1 MAAIQNHEFDQ
12 EKPHHEV
19 FDRVEVERD
28 DNGPIDTEA
37 EKKLVRKIDLYLM
50 TSLWVMYLFSYMDR
64 SNIGNAKIAGMNDD
78 LGLTDEEYS
87 LAIVV
92 FHHWLYSRTGPL
104 QHVSYSLAAF
114 SIYSRHDDSMGHRF
128 FVPAVVFLIST
139 WYKKTEQA
147 KRFMTFTSAAI
158 LAGAFG
164 SIVAGAIIKTLHN
177 AHGITGW
184 RWLFIVEGLA
194 TIGVAIIGPFILL
207 DYPGTTK
214 KFSVDERTLATRRLY
229 EDGVVSSIEGEG
241 EISHLEAL
249 KAALSNWRL
258 WMLVAGYHC
267 IISTLALSYFYPYI
281 VSSLGYTSTQAQFMT
296 SPIYFTAFAIAVPC
310 CIMADRWPR
319 RRVYFVTSAMFMGT
333 VFCILMT
340 TVMVDVPRYIFL
352 CFLTACIWTA
362 NPIAESFASSSMASI
377 KPEVRA
383 ISLAFINSMA
393 NLAQIYGS
401 YLMPSWD
408 APRHAIGFGNSWP
421 KTPLLLSIRYVDY
434 PGFNYNKEH
443 ISSLLSDLV
452 KQCLPC
458 GHAAPPFS
466 VPTPYGQGSL
476 PVSGSPGV

>member
-1 MAAIQNHEFDQ
+1 MATTQNYEFDQ
-12 EKPHHEV
+12 EKPHHEI
-19 FDRVEVERD
+19 FDRVEVQRD
-28 DNGPIDTEA
+28 GFGPVDTQA
-37 EKKLVRKIDLYLM
+37 EKKLVRKIDLHLM

-64 SNIGNAKIAGMNDD
+64 SNIGNAKVAGMNDD
-78 LGLTDEEYS
+78 LELTDEEYS

-92 FHHWLYSRTGPL
+92 FIIGYVLGQVPSNMFLTRLRPSLYIPGMMMAWGTVVCL
-104 QHVSYSLAAF
+104 MSLIKTPAQL
-114 SIYSRHDDSMGHRF
+114 IGCRF
-128 FVPAVVFLIST
+128 LLGLMEASFVPAVVFLIST
-139 WYKKTEQA
+139 WYKTTEQA
-147 KRFMTFTSAAI
+147 KRFMAFTSAAI

-164 SIVAGAIIKTLHN
+164 SIVAGAVIEILHN

-194 TIGVAIIGPFILL
+194 TVGVAVIGPFVLL

-214 KFSVDERTLATRRLY
+214 KLSIEERMLAERRLY
-229 EDGVVSSIEGEG
+229 DDGVVSSIEGEG
-241 EISHLEAL
+241 EISHLKAL
-249 KAALSNWRL
+249 KAALTNWRL

-281 VSSLGYTSTQAQFMT
+281 VLSLGYTNTEAQFMT
-296 SPIYFTAFAIAVPC
+296 CPIYFAAFAIAVPC

-319 RRVYFVTSAMFMGT
+319 RRVYFVTTATFMGT

-352 CFLTACIWTA
+352 CLLTACIWTA

-393 NLAQIYGS
+393 NLAQVYGS

-408 APRHAIGFGNSWP
+408 APRHAIGFG
-421 KTPLLLSIRYVDY
+421 TFAGLLFTGGCIYAGAMVVLMRR
-434 PGFNYNKEH
+434 
-443 ISSLLSDLV
+443 
-452 KQCLPC
+452 
-458 GHAAPPFS
+458 PFVS
-466 VPTPYGQGSL
+466 VQI
-476 PVSGSPGV
+476 

>member
-19 FDRVEVERD
+19 FDRIEVERVD
-28 DNGPIDTEA
+28 LRPVDSEA

-92 FHHWLYSRTGPL
+92 FIIGYILGQVPSNMFLTRLRPSLYIPGMMIAWGTVVCL
-104 QHVSYSLAAF
+104 MSLIKTPAQLIGCRLLLGLMEA
-114 SIYSRHDDSMGHRF
+114 S

-164 SIVAGAIIKTLHN
+164 SIVAGAIIETLHN

-383 ISLAFINSMA
+383 VSLAFINSMA

-408 APRHAIGFGNSWP
+408 APRHAIGFG
-421 KTPLLLSIRYVDY
+421 TFAGLLFTGGCIYASAMVVLMRRPFVSI
-434 PGFNYNKEH
+434 
-443 ISSLLSDLV
+443 
-452 KQCLPC
+452 QTQ
-458 GHAAPPFS
+458 S
-466 VPTPYGQGSL
+466 VS
-476 PVSGSPGV
+476 

>member
-19 FDRVEVERD
+19 FDRIEVERVD
-28 DNGPIDTEA
+28 LRPVDSEA

-92 FHHWLYSRTGPL
+92 FIIGYILGQVPSNMFLTRLRPSLYIPGMMIAWGTVVCL
-104 QHVSYSLAAF
+104 MSLIKTPAQLIGCRLLLGLMEA
-114 SIYSRHDDSMGHRF
+114 S

-340 TVMVDVPRYIFL
+340 TVMIDVPRYIFL

-408 APRHAIGFGNSWP
+408 APRHAIGFG
-421 KTPLLLSIRYVDY
+421 TFAGLLFTGGCIYAGAMVVLMRRPFVSI
-434 PGFNYNKEH
+434 
-443 ISSLLSDLV
+443 
-452 KQCLPC
+452 QTQ
-458 GHAAPPFS
+458 S
-466 VPTPYGQGSL
+466 VS
-476 PVSGSPGV
+476 

>member
-28 DNGPIDTEA
+28 DNGPVDTEA
-37 EKKLVRKIDLYLM
+37 EKKLVHKIDLNLM

-92 FHHWLYSRTGPL
+92 FIIGYILGQVPSNMFLTRLRPSLYIPGMMIAWGTVVCL
-104 QHVSYSLAAF
+104 MSLIKTPAQLIGCRLLLGLMEA
-114 SIYSRHDDSMGHRF
+114 S

-139 WYKKTEQA
+139 WYKKTEQT

-241 EISHLEAL
+241 GISHLEAL

-333 VFCILMT
+333 AFCILMT

-408 APRHAIGFGNSWP
+408 APRHAIGFG
-421 KTPLLLSIRYVDY
+421 TFAGLLFTGGCIYACAMVVLMRRPFVSI
-434 PGFNYNKEH
+434 
-443 ISSLLSDLV
+443 
-452 KQCLPC
+452 Q
-458 GHAAPPFS
+458 
-466 VPTPYGQGSL
+466 T
-476 PVSGSPGV
+476 